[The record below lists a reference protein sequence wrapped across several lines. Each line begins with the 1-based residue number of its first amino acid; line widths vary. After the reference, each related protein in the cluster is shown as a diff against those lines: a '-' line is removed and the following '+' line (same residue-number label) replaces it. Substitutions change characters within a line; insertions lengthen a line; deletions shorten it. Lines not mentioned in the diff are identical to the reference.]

1 MAPQSKED
9 NGASDAPK
17 NEREFGTGRVTGQQ
31 TDPVWWG
38 RLDWTAWLQVAFS
51 ACLVFF
57 AYKALDIADKQA
69 EIADSQAEISRMVLE
84 LSRNQM
90 ALSVD
95 PSISLPDRRV
105 EAENGVFS
113 LELRNT
119 GMSEISSVEVYET
132 CFLMHRPVGGNLT
145 PHPSVRYVVT
155 SNQPRIEQLPAGETA
170 TIEVACKGF
179 QDKVNQ
185 VLKQDPPGSL
195 SQVLLVRLVYQRSL
209 DGKTFTKNKCYRMT
223 LSGNFLSAPIIDD
236 YRRHEAVGW
245 GRNLRG
251 NESRAWL

>member
-1 MAPQSKED
+1 MAPQSKEE

-17 NEREFGTGRVTGQQ
+17 NEQEFGTGRAPGQQ
-31 TDPVWWG
+31 TGPVWWG
-38 RLDWTAWLQVAFS
+38 RLNWTAWLQVVFS

-57 AYKALDIADKQA
+57 AYKALDIADRQA
-69 EIADSQAEISRMVLE
+69 GIADSQAEISRMVLE

-95 PSISLPDRRV
+95 PIISLPDRRV
-105 EAENGVFS
+105 KAENGVFS
-113 LELRNT
+113 LALRNT
-119 GMSEISSVEVYET
+119 GVSEISSVEVYET

-185 VLKQDPPGSL
+185 VLKQDPPGFL

-209 DGKTFTKNKCYRMT
+209 DGKTFTKNKCYQMA
-223 LSGNFLSAPIIDD
+223 LSGDSLSAPIIDD
-236 YRRHEAVGW
+236 MKPSDGIVTFAEMKAELGC
-245 GRNLRG
+245 
-251 NESRAWL
+251 E